1 MKVWTVPISLATT
14 KGILYLV
21 SFPLGTEMFHFP
33 RCPSAAYV
41 FSGSDHRASREGVSP
56 FRDLRIKGC
65 LPPPRSL
72 SQAATSFV
80 GSSLPSH
87 PPYALM
93 CFNHPD
99 VRTSRNQKWSCN
111 YFNYLCIACKCC
123 FYALHV
129 SRLNRYT
136 YLSRVVQKAYPR
148 PPRRRGDTDRNGIQS
163 RMGYRFCPAR
173 AKVERTKASLTVVGQ
188 ARETWRGF

>member
-1 MKVWTVPISLATT
+1 MPFRHLCIQW
-14 KGILYLV
+14 
-21 SFPLGTEMFHFP
+21 
-33 RCPSAAYV
+33 
-41 FSGSDHRASREGVSP
+41 SDHCASRKGVSP

-93 CFNHPD
+93 CFNHPG
-99 VRTSRNQKWSCN
+99 VRPSRSLEWSCN
-111 YFNYLCIACKCC
+111 YFNYVMLDCKCC

-148 PPRRRGDTDRNGIQS
+148 PRHKRGDRDRNGTRS
-163 RMGYRFCPAR
+163 LMGYRSCTTR
-173 AKVERTKASLTVVGQ
+173 AKV
-188 ARETWRGF
+188 